1 MNVAFAD
8 DLDECNRLLVLYM
21 TGIVIQFVLGCRFS
35 VFGFRF
41 SSVTVPYHR
50 MVSALV
56 RVPGGRSIPFEK
68 LFVVNK
74 KISFHLNII
83 FLYCYVFAHFQFFV
97 FNGSCK

>member
-1 MNVAFAD
+1 MGGGCLVHF
-8 DLDECNRLLVLYM
+8 ELLVDDFKRNTEKMLSVRLYVRVQPSPWSPSIPIISIS
-21 TGIVIQFVLGCRFS
+21 TPLPPV

-41 SSVTVPYHR
+41 SSLTVPYHR

-74 KISFHLNII
+74 KI
-83 FLYCYVFAHFQFFV
+83 
-97 FNGSCK
+97 